1 VFLFTPNEGPST
13 GLLMASVNQHFQF
26 TVNDSMN
33 SSKAL
38 LRIEFLASRSCVACH
53 ACVQSCPQG
62 AANAIMD
69 SLAAVPPRRPPPL
82 PQLTAPLPRTH
93 CSLVKDR
100 VVCRAVVELSRVE
113 ADPGV
118 PHAVWIAL
126 TPPGAFDAAELPL
139 RS

>member
-1 VFLFTPNEGPST
+1 MFLFTPNEGPST

-53 ACVQSCPQG
+53 ACVQSCPLG
-62 AANAIMD
+62 ATKVITH
-69 SLAAVPPRRPPPL
+69 SLAAVPPHRPPP
-82 PQLTAPLPRTH
+82 PLTPPLPRTH